1 MGIYHI
7 TPTSTNPVVIP
18 SLRKQAWES
27 LGTRPFLRLPR
38 RYAPRN
44 DNRLVEIVV
53 ISYIII
59 YFYVGMKILLYFWKY
74 LCYDGRAGYG
84 RYIIMPI
91 AQFEEKPKNGFH
103 YPPTWLLG
111 NIIERWKTQ

>member
-1 MGIYHI
+1 
-7 TPTSTNPVVIP
+7 
-18 SLRKQAWES
+18 
-27 LGTRPFLRLPR
+27 
-38 RYAPRN
+38 
-44 DNRLVEIVV
+44 
-53 ISYIII
+53 
-59 YFYVGMKILLYFWKY
+59 MKILLYFWKY